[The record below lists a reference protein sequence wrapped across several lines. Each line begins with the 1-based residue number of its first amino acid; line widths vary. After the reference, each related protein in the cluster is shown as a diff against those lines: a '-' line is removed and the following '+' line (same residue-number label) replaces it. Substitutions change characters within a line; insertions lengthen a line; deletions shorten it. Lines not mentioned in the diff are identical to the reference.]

1 MHFNAANTAFIFLS
15 SILVMIMTPGLA
27 LFYSGMVRNK
37 NVVSTILHSFIKLSV
52 VSAVWIICGYSIA
65 FSDTSINGYFGD
77 LRNFMLN
84 NITLNDIYSESS
96 GIPTYLYVMFQ
107 GMFAVITSAIIT
119 GSFAERVRM
128 IPVMIFAAL
137 WIIFVYA
144 PVAHW
149 VWGNGWLHKALHP
162 LDFAGGA
169 VVHLNAA
176 IAGLVAALVI
186 GKRTQSGSDAKAHN
200 IPITIL
206 GCSLL
211 WFGWFGF
218 NAGSELAINQVA
230 IIAMLN
236 TNAGAAAGAI
246 AWITISYIHEKK
258 INALGI
264 INGVIAGLV
273 AVTPAAGYVEVSS
286 ALIIGFFAS
295 IFCYWGVMIVKPK
308 VGYDDSLDAFGI
320 HGIGGLWGS
329 IATGIFASKAV
340 NPNGADGLIHGN
352 MELVVNQ
359 ILSSFIVIAYSAVAT
374 FIILTVLKSFV
385 RLRVTPLEER
395 RGLDKVELGE
405 EGYRL

>member
-1 MHFNAANTAFIFLS
+1 MKMYVGLVSALSIIGLASSAYASEHMHFNAANTAFIFLS

-149 VWGNGWLHKALHP
+149 VWGNGWLHKAL
-162 LDFAGGA
+162 
-169 VVHLNAA
+169 
-176 IAGLVAALVI
+176 
-186 GKRTQSGSDAKAHN
+186 
-200 IPITIL
+200 
-206 GCSLL
+206 
-211 WFGWFGF
+211 
-218 NAGSELAINQVA
+218 
-230 IIAMLN
+230 
-236 TNAGAAAGAI
+236 
-246 AWITISYIHEKK
+246 
-258 INALGI
+258 
-264 INGVIAGLV
+264 
-273 AVTPAAGYVEVSS
+273 
-286 ALIIGFFAS
+286 
-295 IFCYWGVMIVKPK
+295 
-308 VGYDDSLDAFGI
+308 
-320 HGIGGLWGS
+320 
-329 IATGIFASKAV
+329 
-340 NPNGADGLIHGN
+340 
-352 MELVVNQ
+352 
-359 ILSSFIVIAYSAVAT
+359 
-374 FIILTVLKSFV
+374 
-385 RLRVTPLEER
+385 
-395 RGLDKVELGE
+395 
-405 EGYRL
+405 